1 MPNLKPLEVPR
12 MERPA
17 RPAGSA
23 PPAAK
28 PAAAASSPAPGQP
41 KPDTSPAAK
50 ADPKPAPAKPAAK
63 PVVKVQVVREVNVPL
78 GAAGAFA
85 GALVGAGLWFAVMQF
100 VPAAGAYMAL
110 LVGVLAGLGA
120 RLLGRGT
127 SQVLGAVACLMAV
140 VVIGVMSWITIG
152 HHINRLAQ
160 PFLKNRYELMMDEA
174 KQAIA
179 AKSDADLKRIV
190 ARSVPTADPSMILVS
205 DEDLKNFKEQR
216 MPLLQDLAA
225 GKTSKAQFESRELA
239 KYRSN
244 YPLDEAWQAAIGVIG
259 LLCALAG
266 IIAGAKIAFTKPS

>member
-1 MPNLKPLEVPR
+1 

-17 RPAGSA
+17 RPAGST

-28 PAAAASSPAPGQP
+28 PPGAASGAAPASAPGQP

-50 ADPKPAPAKPAAK
+50 ADAKPAPAKPAAK

-85 GALVGAGLWFAVMQF
+85 GALAGAGLWFAVLQF

-140 VVIGVMSWITIG
+140 VFIGVMSWITIG
-152 HHINRLAQ
+152 HHINQIAQ

-239 KYRSN
+239 KYRAN